1 MKVVLALALAAA
13 ANAAAVQDKQ
23 VIYNVGNLCASYGWP
38 GGNYPD
44 PYDCRKYLTCAN
56 GVTVENLCPAGLAF
70 NPNTRA
76 CDSYANVQLC
86 NYNAPING
94 IYPYVVNNI
103 CGQFGW
109 GNGNWYH
116 PYDCTK
122 YIQCVNGVTSVMAC
136 PAGLTYSSA
145 LKTCSAG
152 GVSPCRQY
160 VFQPPVVPAA
170 PINYDQYCA
179 ANNLASGI
187 HPDPYSCFHYVEC
200 TFGVTNHMP
209 CPSGLAFNPALLVC
223 DDNRNVNCA
232 GQIVYPGKK

>member
-1 MKVVLALALAAA
+1 MGATSHHRIRMFMKVVLALALAAA
-13 ANAAAVQDKQ
+13 AHGAAVQDKQ

-94 IYPYVVNNI
+94 FY
-103 CGQFGW
+103 
-109 GNGNWYH
+109 

-122 YIQCVNGVTSVMAC
+122 YVQCANGGPSIMSC

-145 LKTCSAG
+145 
-152 GVSPCRQY
+152 
-160 VFQPPVVPAA
+160 
-170 PINYDQYCA
+170 
-179 ANNLASGI
+179 
-187 HPDPYSCFHYVEC
+187 
-200 TFGVTNHMP
+200 
-209 CPSGLAFNPALLVC
+209 
-223 DDNRNVNCA
+223 
-232 GQIVYPGKK
+232 